1 MSSAE
6 LNRKK
11 LDLIAWIVQL
21 SDERMIE
28 LLESIKASHST
39 DDRLAKLSE
48 YQKQVIR
55 K

>member
-1 MSSAE
+1 MSDAE

-11 LDLIAWIVQL
+11 LELIAWIVQL

-28 LLESIKASHST
+28 LLESIKALQST
-39 DDRLAKLSE
+39 DDRLAKFSE
-48 YQKQVIR
+48 NQKRVVR